1 VSRGRG
7 LLEATLRGLID
18 PQLESLGLCF
28 RHVSTMAVRPGEI
41 KLPQRTAGT
50 LRGGSGGTSYEPCA
64 LGALGAN
71 SYDVV
76 GAATGQTTDN
86 GSSFCPVGP
95 IWMSVPISGQTPQS

>member
-1 VSRGRG
+1 MSRGRG

-18 PQLESLGLCF
+18 PQLESLGLWF
-28 RHVSTMAVRPGEI
+28 RHVSTMAVRSGEI

-50 LRGGSGGTSYEPCA
+50 LRGGSGGTSYTVRPG
-64 LGALGAN
+64 L
-71 SYDVV
+71 